1 MQNIEFFLVFQFD
14 VLSNLEGLAE
24 RTLEDET
31 AGYIEAA
38 LEKVHPGENVTV
50 LAFVKEQSVLSSAIK
65 PDTRNLRND
74 VNRVLQ
80 DDGTGLEVS
89 LKITVSVRSAN
100 TYDTETLHKS
110 TATAFNTT
118 EKRKKFL
125 ENLQTKDTTFNKIN
139 EIEVTVN
146 NELVLIPQSTV
157 AWAYIGAGIGAAILA
172 IVSFLFIGYR
182 RRNRNMHPLNAPEP
196 NPLGPNPYFEVSEM
210 DDNDVSTMGPPDV
223 GGQTM
228 FGHFGQEDDAQ
239 NESTLSS
246 GYDYK
251 MRYGGAGYVPSV
263 STAGGNKS
271 AYGPYALA
279 DDLTLDDQSTH
290 RMRIDSE
297 DVSNVSNN
305 EEDLSLFQEDDSFDQ
320 QYGEDERIDVIA
332 PPGKLGVVIDNPT
345 NSVPMVHA
353 IKETSVLADR
363 VRIGDK
369 LVLVDGQDTTEMTA
383 IGVSKLISSKAMNTR
398 RHMVFMRSASP
409 N

>member
-1 MQNIEFFLVFQFD
+1 LVFQFD
-14 VLSNLEGLAE
+14 DLSNLEGLAE

-31 AGYIEAA
+31 ATYIKAA
-38 LEKVHPGENVTV
+38 LEVEHPGETFTV
-50 LAFVKEQSVLSSAIK
+50 YAFVKEKSVLSSAVK
-65 PDTRNLRND
+65 PDTRNLRNSE
-74 VNRVLQ
+74 NRVLQ
-80 DDGTGLEVS
+80 DDNGGLEVS
-89 LKITVSVRSAN
+89 LEITVSVRSAT
-100 TYDTETLHKS
+100 TYDAETLHKS
-110 TATAFNTT
+110 TGTAFDTT
-118 EKRKKFL
+118 QKRKTFI
-125 ENLQTKDTTFNKIN
+125 ENLQTKDTTFNRIN
-139 EIEVTVN
+139 DIEVSVN
-146 NELVLIPQSTV
+146 NELVLIPQGTD
-157 AWAYIGAGIGAAILA
+157 AWVYIGAGIGAAVLA

-182 RRNRNMHPLNAPEP
+182 RRSRGMLAQHAPEP

-251 MRYGGAGYVPSV
+251 MRYGGAGDVPSV
-263 STAGGNKS
+263 SSAGGTKS
-271 AYGPYALA
+271 AHGPYALA
-279 DDLTLDDQSTH
+279 DDLTLDDQS
-290 RMRIDSE
+290 RMRMDSE

-305 EEDLSLFQEDDSFDQ
+305 QEDLSLFQEDDSFDQ

-369 LVLVDGQDTTEMTA
+369 LVSVDGEDTTEMTA
-383 IGVSKLISSKAMNTR
+383 IGVSKLISSKAMNAR
-398 RHMVFMRSASP
+398 RHMVFMRP